1 MASNTQQCVIE
12 REMYLYETESE
23 HGETNEETVDDAV
36 NNYFLNHE
44 IKKILYSKGYILFC
58 AQ

>member
-23 HGETNEETVDDAV
+23 HGETNEET
-36 NNYFLNHE
+36 
-44 IKKILYSKGYILFC
+44 KKILCSKCYILFC
-58 AQ
+58 AQSRLNIKKILGIS

>member
-23 HGETNEETVDDAV
+23 HGETNEET
-36 NNYFLNHE
+36 
-44 IKKILYSKGYILFC
+44 KKILCSKMLYIILC
-58 AQ
+58 TVIWISY

>member
-23 HGETNEETVDDAV
+23 HGETNGETVDDAV
-36 NNYFLNHE
+36 NNDFLNQE
-44 IKKILYSKGYILFC
+44 IKKILYSKCCIIFC